1 MDKKLLSLISIL
13 FLAGVLFISI
23 VVFNKPIQNYT
34 RAQQESVPS
43 SSASLMF
50 VYPLSTKVNDKVV
63 VNIFVR
69 NTNNVPIANRIV
81 NVNTT
86 LGQIATTNS
95 TTNNIGQA
103 TFSLI
108 SDTPGTA
115 ELTAII
121 DSNIELNQRV
131 TVKFEL

>member
-50 VYPLSTKVNDKVV
+50 AYPLSTKVNDKVV

>member
-23 VVFNKPIQNYT
+23 IVFNKPIQNYT

-50 VYPLSTKVNDKVV
+50 AYPLSTKVNDKVV